1 MKNSFP
7 AEINNYKTI
16 QEELTKQFFNL
27 IGAADNVQA
36 DQILREG
43 VKTYTGNVSEKT
55 TPEFYKF
62 ISNLNYG
69 RVVNM
74 TYWVTGMFTKNKPH
88 IDGTSKFVPKIKLIM
103 PIVNCEETITK
114 WFDYSGPIDLVTHKN
129 IELFKPVDETLLVET
144 DSIEMTYPI
153 WARVDRVHTVLN
165 PHMRVRVACS
175 IIFEDQDQLIK
186 DFLESVI

>member
-1 MKNSFP
+1 MKNISL
-7 AEINNYKTI
+7 AEINNYKLI
-16 QEELTKQFFNL
+16 QEELSKQFFEL
-27 IGAADNVQA
+27 IGANNK
-36 DQILREG
+36 DQVDQLLREG
-43 VKTYTGNVSEKT
+43 VKTYTGYVSEES

-62 ISNLNYG
+62 ISKLNYG
-69 RVVNM
+69 RIVNM

-103 PIVNCEETITK
+103 PVINCEGTITK
-114 WFDYSGPIDLVTHKN
+114 WFDYSGSIDLITHKN
-129 IELFKPVDETLLVET
+129 LELFKPVDETLLVET

-165 PHMRVRVACS
+165 PRMRVRVACS
-175 IIFEDQDQLIK
+175 IIFEDQDRLIK

>member
-7 AEINNYKTI
+7 AEIHNYKTV
-16 QEELTKQFFNL
+16 QEELIKQFFNL
-27 IGAADNVQA
+27 IGAADNFQA

-43 VKTYTGNVSEKT
+43 VKTYTGYVSERT

-62 ISNLNYG
+62 VSNLNYG
-69 RVVNM
+69 RIVNM

-88 IDGTSKFVPKIKLIM
+88 IDGTSTFVPKIKLIM
-103 PIVNCEETITK
+103 PVINCEGTITK
-114 WFDYSGPIDLVTHKN
+114 WFDYSGCIDLVTHKN
-129 IELFKPVDETLLVET
+129 LELFKPVDENLLVET

-153 WARVDRVHTVLN
+153 WARVDRVHAVLN